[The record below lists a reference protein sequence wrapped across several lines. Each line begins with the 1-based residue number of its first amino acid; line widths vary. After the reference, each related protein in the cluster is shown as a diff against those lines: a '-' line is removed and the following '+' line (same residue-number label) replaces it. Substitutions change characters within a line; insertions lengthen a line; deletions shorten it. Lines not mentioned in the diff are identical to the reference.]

1 MAVVV
6 SVLTVAVLVQ
16 GGTVAG
22 WAGEEHSS
30 RVVLTDDRGDVWS
43 WSHVSGESTLI
54 GRKPTVD
61 VIRARAAHRPRA
73 VTSMTR
79 IVDLRRV
86 GPFQDH
92 AMRVRTP
99 TGFFAVWVL
108 ARKGSWA
115 GRHDLFDLETSE
127 RVRCPGL
134 SHDID
139 YEANRVTIAVPRTC
153 IGTPTWVR
161 LSLQSS
167 LGKSDGTYSD
177 NPHNAAALPGVQGT
191 IRLHRS

>member
-1 MAVVV
+1 M
-6 SVLTVAVLVQ
+6 
-16 GGTVAG
+16 
-22 WAGEEHSS
+22 
-30 RVVLTDDRGDVWS
+30 
-43 WSHVSGESTLI
+43 
-54 GRKPTVD
+54 
-61 VIRARAAHRPRA
+61 PRA

-79 IVDLRRV
+79 IVELRRV

-161 LSLQSS
+161 LSLQNG
-167 LGKSDGTYSD
+167 LDVERGGAYLD
-177 NPHNAAALPGVQGT
+177 NPHNDRAFASRRGT
-191 IRLHRS
+191 IRLYHG